1 MPQPPPTAR
10 PDGPAWVRPAA
21 LVACVAWLEG
31 VLRVATGSP
40 LGPDALALPLL
51 FGAAVALGLHL
62 VSALPG
68 RRGGRVVV
76 GLALV
81 LLTAGYAA
89 QLVYFQV
96 FRTFSSVY
104 SAANAGQVAEFVPDI
119 VAVVGENAA
128 VLGTDAFSDAPP
140 LVIFNNRSFITD
152 RGRYHAR
159 TGEFVPVPGADVPED
174 YRRRVSAD
182 IDRRFHYSAVV
193 LDTDYYALARPR

>member
-62 VSALPG
+62 VSALLG

-104 SAANAGQVAEFVPDI
+104 SAANAGQVA
-119 VAVVGENAA
+119 
-128 VLGTDAFSDAPP
+128 SDAPP